1 MTTVMIVDDSNAL
14 REIIAEMLRKSGMD
28 VISAVDGVQALE
40 KIEQVTQLDLV
51 VLDIVMPNMNGYDLC
66 RHIRKH
72 PKTQNIPVV
81 MCSSKSEEFDRY
93 WGMKQ
98 GADAYISKPFHPE
111 ELLSTIK
118 QLLRR

>member
-14 REIIAEMLRKSGMD
+14 REIIAKMLRDSGID
-28 VISAVDGVQALE
+28 VISAEDGVQALE

-66 RHIRKH
+66 RHIRKN
-72 PKTQNIPVV
+72 PKTQNLPVV

-98 GADAYISKPFHPE
+98 GADAYISKPFRPE